1 MGRPLKIKKSATT
14 DIGFNNPG
22 DDSSPRI
29 PSGELYFGQVGGDT
43 ALASGD
49 NPVTSCRVKIG
60 TVAEAEGYIIRQKG
74 ATKYLVADAT
84 GVTAGSFITGNTYII
99 TALGNTDFTLVGG
112 PSSAAV
118 GTTFVATGAGAGTG
132 TVDTIG
138 TCVLADLADAA
149 LTADTMTITYSE
161 PASGQIRI
169 KRMTNRYAINF
180 ANARVV
186 VNYFNILDDT
196 VEKSGADK
204 DTMTG
209 AVTTIDVV
217 QVENPI
223 YG

>member
-1 MGRPLKIKKSATT
+1 MGRPLKIRKAAAT

-43 ALASGD
+43 YRASGD
-49 NPVTSCRVKIG
+49 NPVSSWRVKIG

-138 TCVLADLADAA
+138 TCGLADLADAA

>member
-1 MGRPLKIKKSATT
+1 MGRPLKIKKAAAT

-43 ALASGD
+43 YRATGD

-149 LTADTMTITYSE
+149 LTADTMTVTYGDEGS
-161 PASGQIRI
+161 SLVRI
-169 KRMTNRYAINF
+169 KRMTNKYAINF
-180 ANARVV
+180 SNDRVL
-186 VNYFNILDDT
+186 VNYFNVVDASI
-196 VEKSGADK
+196 EKSGAEG
-204 DTMTG
+204 TH
-209 AVTTIDVV
+209 TIDLV
-217 QVENPI
+217 QIENPI